1 MPANELACVV
11 VLEVGETRLA
21 VVRRGVR
28 VRADDALTDAELVV
42 LRGIFAGKSN
52 AAIALERGTSP
63 RTIANQ
69 VASIFRKHGVRSR
82 SELVARY
89 LAAAS

>member
-1 MPANELACVV
+1 MAPNDLACV

-21 VVRRGVR
+21 VVRRGAPMK
-28 VRADDALTDAELVV
+28 ADDGLTTAELVV
-42 LRGIFAGKSN
+42 LRGIFAGKTN
-52 AAIALERGTSP
+52 GRIADERGTSP

-69 VASIFRKHGVRSR
+69 VASIFRKHRVRSR
-82 SELVARY
+82 SELVAHY

>member
-1 MPANELACVV
+1 MARNELSCV

-21 VVRRGVR
+21 VVRRGVQM
-28 VRADDALTDAELVV
+28 RADDGLTAAELVV

-52 AAIALERGTSP
+52 GEIARDRGTSP

-89 LAAAS
+89 FAVAS